1 MQLTT
6 DELLTIHTQL
16 SDKEMQIA
24 KLQNEV
30 KRLTEENE
38 RLRQNALQQQVTMQ
52 GGPQFI
58 ILKLDKVC
66 RVLRNLKDT
75 RMVSFIYTALQKM
88 LPSDTTP
95 EAIRQITDSVSLEV
109 LPLVNLT
116 TDGDINV
123 AGNLNNIH
131 DNEQVN
137 F

>member
-24 KLQNEV
+24 RLQNEV

-75 RMVSFIYTALQKM
+75 RMVSFIYTALQTM

-123 AGNLNNIH
+123 AGNLNHIP

>member
-6 DELLTIHTQL
+6 DELLTIHTKL
-16 SDKEMQIA
+16 SDKEMQIVR
-24 KLQNEV
+24 LQNEV

-52 GGPQFI
+52 GGTQFI

-116 TDGDINV
+116 ADGDINV

>member
-24 KLQNEV
+24 RLQNEV

>member
-24 KLQNEV
+24 RLQNEV

-116 TDGDINV
+116 SDGDINV

>member
-6 DELLTIHTQL
+6 DELLNIHTQL
-16 SDKEMQIA
+16 IDREMQIA
-24 KLQNEV
+24 RLQNEV

-38 RLRQNALQQQVTMQ
+38 RLRQNALQQQVALQ
-52 GGPQFI
+52 GGTQFI

-88 LPSDTTP
+88 LPADTTP
-95 EAIRQITDSVSLEV
+95 EAMRQITDSISLEV
-109 LPLVNLT
+109 TPLINLN

-123 AGNLNNIH
+123 AGNLNHVH
-131 DNEQVN
+131 DNKQVN
-137 F
+137 L